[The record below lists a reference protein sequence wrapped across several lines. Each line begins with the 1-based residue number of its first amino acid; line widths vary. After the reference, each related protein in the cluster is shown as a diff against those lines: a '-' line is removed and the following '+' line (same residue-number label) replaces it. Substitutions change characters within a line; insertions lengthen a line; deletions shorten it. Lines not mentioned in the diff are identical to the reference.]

1 MTKFHRWPLALAMA
15 GTLLSVG
22 CWSEQPTDATPSP
35 EESASPDSSAA
46 PETDSGVLGA
56 GDEALAAGTYEI
68 ELGEEHLP
76 KIKITVPDGWTNVG
90 GWGVRNGEVPT
101 PHWVAVLFWDVDKV
115 YAHPCHWRDGLIQPG
130 PTVADLATALVD
142 QPLRDAT
149 EPVDIVV
156 DGFEG
161 VQLELSVP
169 ADMPTR
175 RYEDGDDVYTDFLG
189 CDKDHGVGDHPFKS
203 WTGEPGS
210 WGGSERYQQG
220 LGQVDRLW
228 ILDLDGE
235 RLVIDAT
242 YLSSAKAKDREEL
255 WRVMESIRFET

>member
-1 MTKFHRWPLALAMA
+1 MA

-22 CWSEQPTDATPSP
+22 CSSEQPTDATPSP
-35 EESASPDSSAA
+35 EESASPNSIASPDSSAA
-46 PETDSGVLGA
+46 PGTDSRVLGA
-56 GDEALAAGTYEI
+56 GEAALAAGTYELD
-68 ELGEEHLP
+68 LGEERLP
-76 KIKITVPDGWTNVG
+76 NIKITVPDGYTNVD
-90 GWGVRNGEVPT
+90 GWVVRNGEVHT
-101 PHWVAVLFWDVDKV
+101 PHWVAVMFWDVDKV

-130 PTVADLATALVD
+130 PTVADLATALAD

-156 DGFEG
+156 NGFEG

-175 RYEDGDDVYTDFLG
+175 RYEHGDDVYTDFLG
-189 CDKDHGVGDHPFKS
+189 CDRDEVVGDRAFKS
-203 WTGEPGS
+203 WTGVSGS

-220 LGQVDRLW
+220 PGQVDRLW
-228 ILDLDGE
+228 ILDVNGE

-242 YLSSAKAKDREEL
+242 YMPGADAKDREEL
-255 WRVMESIRFET
+255 WQVMESVRFET

>member
-1 MTKFHRWPLALAMA
+1 MTQFHRWPLALAMA

-22 CWSEQPTDATPSP
+22 CSSEQPTDADPSP
-35 EESASPDSSAA
+35 EGSASPDSSTAS
-46 PETDSGVLGA
+46 ETDSRVLGA
-56 GDEALAAGTYEI
+56 GTQALAAGTYEVD
-68 ELGEEHLP
+68 LGEERLP
-76 KIKITVPDGWTNVG
+76 NIEITVPDGWTSDD
-90 GWGVRNGEVPT
+90 GWVVRNGVVNT
-101 PHWVAVLFWDVDKV
+101 PHWVAVQFWDVDEV

-130 PTVADLATALVD
+130 PTVADLATALAD

-161 VQLELSVP
+161 VQMELSVP
-169 ADMPTR
+169 ADMPAR
-175 RYEDGDDVYTDFLG
+175 RYELGDDVYADFLG
-189 CDKDHGVGDHPFKS
+189 CDRDEVVGDRAFKS
-203 WTGEPGS
+203 WTGVPGS

-220 LGQVDRLW
+220 PGQVDRLW

-242 YLSSAKAKDREEL
+242 YLPSTDAQDRGDL
-255 WRVMESIRFET
+255 WQVMESIRFET